1 MEDKGTMSHTFTQ
14 LTCHAVF
21 ATKGRREMIK
31 DTLRPRLYP
40 YIVSTISHQL
50 GFARAV
56 GGTANHLHIL
66 FDVHQSVAVADAI
79 RVIKSV
85 SSGWIH
91 HTFPHLLDF
100 AWQEGYGAFSVSASS
115 VPRVAEYVRG
125 QEKHHQRRSFEEE
138 FVALLRKHGIAY
150 DPAHLWD

>member
-1 MEDKGTMSHTFTQ
+1 MSHTFTQ

-31 DTLRPRLYP
+31 DRLRPRLYP
-40 YIVSTISHQL
+40 YIIAAINNQL
-50 GFARAV
+50 GHAREI

-66 FDVHQSVAVADAI
+66 LDLHQSVAVADAI

-85 SSGWIH
+85 SSGWVH
-91 HTFPHLLDF
+91 DAFPDLRDF
-100 AWQEGYGAFSVSASS
+100 AWQEGYGAFSVSAS
-115 VPRVAEYVRG
+115 VAARVKAYIQG
-125 QEKHHQRRSFEEE
+125 QEEHHRRRSFEEE
-138 FVALLRKHGIAY
+138 FVALLKKHGIAY

>member
-1 MEDKGTMSHTFTQ
+1 MSHTFTQ

-31 DTLRPRLYP
+31 DRLRSRLYH
-40 YIVSTISHQL
+40 YLVSTINNQL
-50 GFARAV
+50 GFAREV
-56 GGTANHLHIL
+56 GGTANHLHVL

-91 HTFPHLLDF
+91 ETFPDLRDF
-100 AWQEGYGAFSVSASS
+100 AWQEGYGAFSVSASLAF
-115 VPRVAEYVRG
+115 RVRAYIQG
-125 QEKHHQRRSFEEE
+125 QEEHHRRRSFEDE
-138 FVALLRKHGIAY
+138 FVALLKKHGIAY